1 MWGWAVVAA
10 DLAVIVVVV
19 VGPAV
24 IFAGAEVIVVTAL
37 AGVEGSTKVTSV

>member
-10 DLAVIVVVV
+10 DLAVIVVV

-37 AGVEGSTKVTSV
+37 AGVEGSTKVISV